1 MGEADKERPWALC
14 DPVQDRSSEW
24 RQRTG
29 RAINSRGEVRNT
41 SQSGAERKTHSL
53 GREERGGRESPKG
66 RRQAGKQR
74 SPDREEPREQGAEA
88 PGGRAQKVGEFSHSW
103 EQKGQVCCWG
113 SCREGHGRKTAGP
126 LLLNEKFRIY
136 Q

>member
-1 MGEADKERPWALC
+1 MREADKERPWALC

-41 SQSGAERKTHSL
+41 SQSGAERQCSL
-53 GREERGGRESPKG
+53 GREERGGRERAQREGDNREG
-66 RRQAGKQR
+66 RETQTGR
-74 SPDREEPREQGAEA
+74 SQESREQRLLEV
-88 PGGRAQKVGEFSHSW
+88 RAQKVGEFSHSW

-113 SCREGHGRKTAGP
+113 SCREGRKTAGP
-126 LLLNEKFRIY
+126 LLLNEKFRTY
-136 Q
+136 L